1 MDQGVKIYV
10 LRAWV
15 HGRGRAGGRDSLGDA
30 LKAEGLVGVVVRL
43 ANGHSSVFVEDKTLI
58 FGSKVIFV
66 GYNAARGN
74 LVSQSPALPHRA
86 PRHSP
91 HTFLEAA

>member
-1 MDQGVKIYV
+1 MQLPQDTVYQLAQKT
-10 LRAWV
+10 
-15 HGRGRAGGRDSLGDA
+15 
-30 LKAEGLVGVVVRL
+30 RL